1 MWACT
6 YGIDRWMSAKLMGR
20 LTATLVNRL
29 TATLVNRLTAK
40 LVNRLTA
47 KLVNRLTAKLMNHL
61 TAKLVVVKLHL
72 TNLNWKR
79 WSFLVQKKST
89 DLLGLNRKFIFFFP
103 CEIVQTPKND
113 IV

>member
-6 YGIDRWMSAKLMGR
+6 YGINRWMPAKLMGR

-47 KLVNRLTAKLMNHL
+47 KLMNHL
-61 TAKLVVVKLHL
+61 TATLVVVNLVKLHL

-79 WSFLVQKKST
+79 WSFLLQKEST
-89 DLLGLNRKFIFFFP
+89 DLLGLNRKFIFFLP
-103 CEIVQTPKND
+103 CEIEQTPKND

>member
-6 YGIDRWMSAKLMGR
+6 YGIDRWMPAKLMGR

-29 TATLVNRLTAK
+29 TAT

-79 WSFLVQKKST
+79 WSFLVQKENT

-103 CEIVQTPKND
+103 CEIVQTPEND

>member
-29 TATLVNRLTAK
+29 TAT
-40 LVNRLTA
+40 
-47 KLVNRLTAKLMNHL
+47 LVNRLTAKLMNHL